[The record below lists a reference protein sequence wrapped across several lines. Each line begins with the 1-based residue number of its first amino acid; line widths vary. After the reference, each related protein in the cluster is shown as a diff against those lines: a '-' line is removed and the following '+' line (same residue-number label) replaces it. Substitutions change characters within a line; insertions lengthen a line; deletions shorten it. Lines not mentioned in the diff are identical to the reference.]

1 MSVIQ
6 FPIKRPAQGVS
17 DVTPLMRAFR
27 AAQIKAMRDGD
38 RIRLV
43 SEREPRLT
51 LPPIHP
57 IW

>member
-43 SEREPRLT
+43 SDRVL
-51 LPPIHP
+51 LA
-57 IW
+57 